1 MMSSQRND
9 TEKNNPIEEGK
20 KQALVRLLNKMK
32 ILIKVKI
39 FTYKIVSSYCLKRRK
54 NTKSINP
61 KVSKTKNGKTMIL
74 PKCVIRGSK
83 ESICIKKQVACGIL
97 RNLGLIA
104 PLNKIPLLVDVLF

>member
-20 KQALVRLLNKMK
+20 KQALVRLLNQMK

-61 KVSKTKNGKTMIL
+61 KVSKTKNGKTMI
-74 PKCVIRGSK
+74 RGSK

>member
-1 MMSSQRND
+1 M
-9 TEKNNPIEEGK
+9 
-20 KQALVRLLNKMK
+20 RLLNIMK
-32 ILIKVKI
+32 LLTKVKI
-39 FTYKIVSSYCLKRRK
+39 FTYKTVSSNCLKCRK

-61 KVSKTKNGKTMIL
+61 KVSKTKNGKTMI
-74 PKCVIRGSK
+74 RASK

>member
-1 MMSSQRND
+1 MISSQRND

-20 KQALVRLLNKMK
+20 KQALVRLLNQMK

-61 KVSKTKNGKTMIL
+61 KVSKTKNGKTMI
-74 PKCVIRGSK
+74 RGSK

>member
-20 KQALVRLLNKMK
+20 KQALVRLLNKRK
-32 ILIKVKI
+32 ILIKVNI

-61 KVSKTKNGKTMIL
+61 KVSKTKNGKTM
-74 PKCVIRGSK
+74 IRGSK

>member
-1 MMSSQRND
+1 MSSQRND

-20 KQALVRLLNKMK
+20 KQALVRLLNQMK

-61 KVSKTKNGKTMIL
+61 KVSKTKNGKTMI
-74 PKCVIRGSK
+74 RGSK

>member
-61 KVSKTKNGKTMIL
+61 KVSKTKNGKTMIG
-74 PKCVIRGSK
+74 GSK

>member
-1 MMSSQRND
+1 MSSQRND
-9 TEKNNPIEEGK
+9 TEKNNPIEEDK

-61 KVSKTKNGKTMIL
+61 KVSKTKNGKTMI
-74 PKCVIRGSK
+74 CGSK